1 LFLIQSDSF
10 DPLHVDERIEAFIER
25 LRTKIMTMGDEEF
38 QSNITALSQS
48 CLEKNKNIGEES
60 NKYWNAICNNHYL
73 FKRLNLIAAHLETTS
88 KSQVLRF
95 FDKYIAKGS
104 PHRRKLSVQVFAKP
118 HMEKYESPV
127 PDGVSLFY
135 SDKVDGFKQ
144 SMPLFPLSEKVDLG
158 SFKVSQNEDS

>member
-1 LFLIQSDSF
+1 MIQSADSF
-10 DPLHVDERIEAFIER
+10 DPLHVDERSEAFLER
-25 LRTKIMTMGDEEF
+25 LRTKIMTMNDEEF
-38 QSNITALSQS
+38 QSNITALIQS

-73 FKRLNLIAAHLETTS
+73 FKRLDLIATHLETTT

-104 PHRRKLSVQVFAKP
+104 PHRRKLSAQVYAKQ

-127 PDGVSLFY
+127 ADRVTLIYPV
-135 SDKVDGFKQ
+135 
-144 SMPLFPLSEKVDLG
+144 
-158 SFKVSQNEDS
+158 